1 MDFSEITG
9 VIFDKD
15 GTLADFDSLWIPAA
29 VKVVEKLVEAYHMDP
44 SSAVKILRSFGVN
57 EDGSVDP
64 KGQLAIGTY
73 ESMAGCAVEIMKDD
87 GIACS
92 YETVFAQMSEW
103 FEKAVDEGYMTCSYP
118 CDLSK
123 LFGYLN
129 ERGIHT
135 AVATTDNLANTH
147 KLLNRAGIDAE
158 LICASDSAYPIKP
171 DPSFI
176 HDCADRWGVD
186 TGRIVMVGDT
196 PNDMKFAENG
206 GAMKIGVL
214 SGATKKEELAQYA
227 DIVISH
233 VGELMKLL

>member
-1 MDFSEITG
+1 MDFSEIAG

-15 GTLADFDSLWIPAA
+15 GTLVDFASLWIPAA
-29 VKVVEKLVEAYHMDP
+29 AKVVEKLVETYHMDS
-44 SSAVKILRSFGVN
+44 SSAVKILRSFGIH
-57 EDGSVDP
+57 EDESVDP

-73 ESMAGCAVEIMKDD
+73 ESMAGCAVEIMKDN

-92 YETVFAQMSEW
+92 YEAVCAQMREW
-103 FEKAVDEGYMTCSYP
+103 FERAVDEGYMSCSYP

-123 LFGYLN
+123 LFGYLSD
-129 ERGIHT
+129 RGIHT
-135 AVATTDNLANTH
+135 AVSTTDNLANTK
-147 KLLNRAGIDAE
+147 KLLDRAGITTE
-158 LICASDSAYPIKP
+158 MICASDSAYPIKP

-176 HDCADRWGVD
+176 HTCAEKWGVD
-186 TGRIVMVGDT
+186 TGQIVMVGDT

-214 SGATKKEELAQYA
+214 SGTAKREELAQSA